1 MRGGEA
7 GEGRKERGE
16 GGGGKGTGGGLRFLT
31 DQLVLNSQGETNGE
45 NVSQCEKLDSSRS
58 YQNPILVF
66 NISGTDR
73 RKFHLSK
80 NLTGFAVSAGFP
92 SDSFMRAAPY
102 IEYCNKALIE

>member
-7 GEGRKERGE
+7 GEGGKGGE
-16 GGGGKGTGGGLRFLT
+16 GGGGGGLRFLT

-66 NISGTDR
+66 DISGKDR
-73 RKFHLSK
+73 RQFNLSK
-80 NLTGFAVSAGFP
+80 NLTGFAVSA
-92 SDSFMRAAPY
+92 
-102 IEYCNKALIE
+102 